1 MSTTNPRINVTF
13 DPDTVAIFTHLAH
26 KGHTSLSNV
35 VKQLALEALELH
47 EDYHLS
53 KLADKLDTP
62 DAKFYS
68 SEEAWK

>member
-1 MSTTNPRINVTF
+1 MSTANPRINVTF
-13 DPDTVAIFTHLAH
+13 DAETVAIFTHLAH

-35 VKQLALEALELH
+35 VKQLALEALEIH
-47 EDYHLS
+47 EDYHLY
-53 KLADKLDTP
+53 KLVSKLDTP